1 MSHVTLFIA
10 ILLISGC
17 VLSPKPA
24 IGPDGGPVMFIDGMS
39 SAVTYD
45 KATKACPRGYSILAE
60 PHETS
65 FIDYEMTVECK

>member
-1 MSHVTLFIA
+1 MTHVMMLTALV
-10 ILLISGC
+10 LMSGC
-17 VLSPKPA
+17 ALSPKPA
-24 IGPDGGPVMFIDGMS
+24 LGPDGGPVMHLDGMS
-39 SAVTYD
+39 TAVTYD